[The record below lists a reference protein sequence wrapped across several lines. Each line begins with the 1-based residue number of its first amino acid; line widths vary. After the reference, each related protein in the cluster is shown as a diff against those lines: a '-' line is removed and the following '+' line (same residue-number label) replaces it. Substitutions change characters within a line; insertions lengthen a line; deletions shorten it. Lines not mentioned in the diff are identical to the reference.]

1 MVPTKVIL
9 KILLA
14 PIRLVI
20 WLFVRLFALVT
31 YISSY
36 VFGIAGAI
44 VGVLAAAVLL
54 TTSVRNGLI
63 LLAIAFLI
71 SPIGLPMLAVKLV
84 GLLNRLGG
92 TLGDLSR

>member
-1 MVPTKVIL
+1 MRNLL

-44 VGVLAAAVLL
+44 VGVLAVAVLL

-63 LLAIAFLI
+63 LLAIAFLV

-84 GLLNRLGG
+84 GLLSRLSGA
-92 TLGDLSR
+92 LGDLSRG

>member
-1 MVPTKVIL
+1 MKVIL

-36 VFGIAGAI
+36 VFGIAGAM
-44 VGVLAAAVLL
+44 VGVLAVAVLL

-63 LLAIAFLI
+63 LLAIAFLV

-84 GLLNRLGG
+84 GLLNWLGG
-92 TLGDLSR
+92 ALGELGRN

>member
-1 MVPTKVIL
+1 MKFVL

-14 PIRLVI
+14 PIRMVI

-36 VFGIAGAI
+36 VFGIAGTI
-44 VGVLAAAVLL
+44 IGILAVAVLL

-63 LLAIAFLI
+63 LLVIAFLV
-71 SPIGLPMLAVKLV
+71 SPIGLPLLAVKIV
-84 GLLNRLGG
+84 GLFDRLGG
-92 TLGDLSR
+92 ALGDHAR

>member
-1 MVPTKVIL
+1 MKFLL

-14 PIRLVI
+14 PVRLVI

-44 VGVLAAAVLL
+44 LGILAVAVIL
-54 TTSVRNGLI
+54 TTSVKNGLI
-63 LLAIAFLI
+63 LLAIAFLV
-71 SPIGLPMLAVKLV
+71 SPIGLPMLAVKIV
-84 GLLNRLGG
+84 GLLDRLGG
-92 TLGDLSR
+92 ALGDLAR

>member
-1 MVPTKVIL
+1 MKTLL

-14 PIRLVI
+14 PVRLVI

-44 VGVLAAAVLL
+44 VGVLAVAVLL

-63 LLAIAFLI
+63 LLAIAFLV

-84 GLLNRLGG
+84 GLLNWLVGALGE
-92 TLGDLSR
+92 LGRN

>member
-1 MVPTKVIL
+1 MKVIL
-9 KILLA
+9 KILFA

-44 VGVLAAAVLL
+44 VGVLAVAVLL

-63 LLAIAFLI
+63 LLAIAFLV
-71 SPIGLPMLAVKLV
+71 SPIGLPMLAVKIV
-84 GLLNRLGG
+84 GILDRLGG
-92 TLGDLSR
+92 ALGDLTR

>member
-1 MVPTKVIL
+1 MKFLL

-14 PIRLVI
+14 PIRLII

-36 VFGIAGAI
+36 VFGIVGAI
-44 VGVLAAAVLL
+44 IGILAVAVLL

-63 LLAIAFLI
+63 MLVIAFLV
-71 SPIGLPMLAVKLV
+71 SPIGLPMLAVKIV
-84 GLLNRLGG
+84 GLLDRLGG
-92 TLGDLSR
+92 ALGDLARE

>member
-1 MVPTKVIL
+1 MKFLL

-14 PIRLVI
+14 PVRLVI

-44 VGVLAAAVLL
+44 IGILAVAVLL
-54 TTSVRNGLI
+54 STSVRNGLI
-63 LLAIAFLI
+63 LLVIAFLV
-71 SPIGLPMLAVKLV
+71 SPIGLPMLAVKIV
-84 GLLNRLGG
+84 GLLDRLGG
-92 TLGDLSR
+92 ALGDLAR

>member
-1 MVPTKVIL
+1 MKFLL

-14 PIRLVI
+14 PIRMVI

-36 VFGIAGAI
+36 VFGIAGAVI
-44 VGVLAAAVLL
+44 GILAVAVLL

-63 LLAIAFLI
+63 LLVIAFLVC
-71 SPIGLPMLAVKLV
+71 PIGLPMLAVKMV
-84 GLLNRLGG
+84 GFLDRLGG
-92 TLGDLSR
+92 VLGDLAP

>member
-1 MVPTKVIL
+1 MKFIL

-44 VGVLAAAVLL
+44 IGILAVAVLL

-63 LLAIAFLI
+63 LLVIAFLV

-84 GLLNRLGG
+84 GLLDRLSGA
-92 TLGDLSR
+92 LSDIGN

>member
-1 MVPTKVIL
+1 MKFLL

-14 PIRLVI
+14 PIRMVI

-44 VGVLAAAVLL
+44 IGILAVAVLL
-54 TTSVRNGLI
+54 STSVRNGLI
-63 LLAIAFLI
+63 LLVIAFLV
-71 SPIGLPMLAVKLV
+71 SPIGLPMLAVKIV
-84 GLLNRLGG
+84 GLLDRLGG
-92 TLGDLSR
+92 ALGDLAR

>member
-1 MVPTKVIL
+1 MKFLL

-14 PIRLVI
+14 PIRLAI

-44 VGVLAAAVLL
+44 IGILAVAVLL
-54 TTSVRNGLI
+54 STSVRNGLI
-63 LLAIAFLI
+63 LLVIAFLV
-71 SPIGLPMLAVKLV
+71 SPIGLPMLAVKIV
-84 GLLNRLGG
+84 GLLDRLGG
-92 TLGDLSR
+92 ALGDLAR

>member
-1 MVPTKVIL
+1 MKFLL

-14 PIRLVI
+14 PIRMVI

-36 VFGIAGAI
+36 VFGIAGAVI
-44 VGVLAAAVLL
+44 GILAVAVLL

-63 LLAIAFLI
+63 LLVIAFLV
-71 SPIGLPMLAVKLV
+71 SPIGLPMLAVKIV
-84 GLLNRLGG
+84 GLLDRLGG
-92 TLGDLSR
+92 ALGDLAR

>member
-1 MVPTKVIL
+1 MKFVL

-14 PIRLVI
+14 PIRMVI

-36 VFGIAGAI
+36 VFGIAGTI
-44 VGVLAAAVLL
+44 IGILAVAVLL

-63 LLAIAFLI
+63 LLVIAFLV
-71 SPIGLPMLAVKLV
+71 SPIGLPLLAVKIV
-84 GLLNRLGG
+84 GLFDRLGG
-92 TLGDLSR
+92 ALGDLAR